1 MDPLHSL
8 TQLELL
14 GKLSYNW
21 AFRNS
26 FPRLSEE
33 DSKLQGSN
41 PWLVVPNC
49 EVVCGFFFFVLFYF
63 VPPLS
68 IQVCLDY
75 NARVFGIIIMLKK
88 GNICQSGFQMILC
101 CGSNSDGT
109 SFGKVPNTD
118 LNAAQNHVC
127 PLGFTDGCRCSL
139 YLSLE
144 LDKPSSLEGIKRIW
158 FVLWEKAFI
167 THWSRNSEPHSW
179 THSLFVLCIA
189 SVS

>member
-1 MDPLHSL
+1 M
-8 TQLELL
+8 TGGAQLWS
-14 GKLSYNW
+14 G
-21 AFRNS
+21 
-26 FPRLSEE
+26 
-33 DSKLQGSN
+33 
-41 PWLVVPNC
+41 
-49 EVVCGFFFFVLFYF
+49 VCGFFFLFCF
-63 VPPLS
+63 ILSPLS
-68 IQVCLDY
+68 LSRYALTTMLGCL
-75 NARVFGIIIMLKK
+75 GSLSCWKK